1 MTNSNA
7 SSLII
12 ISETVDEIR
21 GRTVVIQKSLSE
33 RERLEDH
40 QTAGHKLTVAE
51 GLPII
56 MGIYKPLAIE
66 GMSAEDMV
74 YFDQKTGAWKCRVL
88 EKWKVDTAAAASLA
102 SKNKEK
108 FVPPEPPCMYCGRLL
123 KPETDEVTICAASP
137 NGMDELTALALLT
150 RKEAME

>member
-7 SSLII
+7 SSLTI
-12 ISETVDEIR
+12 ISDNTDAIR
-21 GRTVVIQKSLSE
+21 GRVIVIQKTLSE
-33 RERLEDH
+33 RETLEEH
-40 QTAGHKLTVAE
+40 TVVGHKLTVAE

-56 MGIYKPLAIE
+56 MGIYMTPADVKV
-66 GMSAEDMV
+66 D
-74 YFDQKTGAWKCRVL
+74 FDTHTGTWTCSRL
-88 EKWKVDTAAAASLA
+88 EKWKADTAAAASLA

>member
-7 SSLII
+7 SSLTII
-12 ISETVDEIR
+12 NDTVDAIR
-21 GRTVVIQKSLSE
+21 GRVITIQKTLSE
-33 RERLEDH
+33 RETLEEH
-40 QTAGHKLTVAE
+40 TVAGHKLTVAE

-56 MGIYKPLAIE
+56 MGVYKTP
-66 GMSAEDMV
+66 SDTKV
-74 YFDQKTGAWKCRVL
+74 DFDSKTGAWTCTRL
-88 EKWKVDTAAAASLA
+88 EKWKADTAAAASLA

-108 FVPPEPPCMYCGRLL
+108 FVPPESPCLYCGKLL

-137 NGMDELTALALLT
+137 NSMDELTALALLT